1 MGAGSSA
8 KYVPIFMRRARTT
21 RWRASPSAMRSKPV
35 EAGWSS
41 WVIPRITRP
50 PRSFARARGWDREN
64 REGVR
69 MTDSF
74 SPASG
79 APRFDSLLIV
89 RLSAMGDIIHTLP
102 AAAALRQTFP
112 QATLGW
118 LIEERWAELLCTLRY
133 PRSGPRSPQRPLVD
147 RVHSVNTSEWRHA
160 PFSFNTWQQMAVGL
174 SQLRGIQY
182 DAVIDFQGAV
192 RSALLAR
199 WSGAPI
205 VYGSTQPRE
214 NAASMFYTRSVLPNG
229 PHVVEQALA
238 LAGAI
243 IPTRMVEPQIEFP
256 VDPDAENKIS
266 GLAADV
272 NDFAILNP
280 GAGWGAKRWPAERY
294 GQVAKELAED
304 GLCSLINYGPGEEE
318 LAVAVEAAGEGA
330 ARRVSCSVS
339 ELIALTRRARLL
351 IGGDTG
357 PMHLAAALKIPVVA
371 IFGPTNPA
379 RNGPFGTRSIV
390 LRSARSMTDH
400 TRHRQPE
407 QGLLEIT
414 VGEVVAASRKLLQ
427 SPVAET
433 RLAKPQ

>member
-1 MGAGSSA
+1 
-8 KYVPIFMRRARTT
+8 
-21 RWRASPSAMRSKPV
+21 
-35 EAGWSS
+35 
-41 WVIPRITRP
+41 
-50 PRSFARARGWDREN
+50 
-64 REGVR
+64 
-69 MTDSF
+69 MTGSF
-74 SPASG
+74 SLPAS
-79 APRFDSLLIV
+79 APRFESLLVV

-102 AAAALRQTFP
+102 AAAALRQAFP
-112 QATLGW
+112 HATLGW

-133 PRSGPRSPQRPLVD
+133 PRSGRRSPQRPLVD
-147 RVHSVNTSEWRHA
+147 RVHAVNTAEWRHA
-160 PFSFNTWQQMAVGL
+160 PFSFNTWQQMAAGL

-205 VYGSTQPRE
+205 VYGSAQPRE
-214 NAASMFYTRSVLPNG
+214 NAASMFYTRKALLQTNG
-229 PHVVEQALA
+229 THVVEQALA
-238 LAGAI
+238 LAGAVVSGAI
-243 IPTRMVEPQIEFP
+243 VSAAIMPTPTAEPRVEFP
-256 VDPDAENKIS
+256 VDRDAENKIA
-266 GLAADV
+266 GFTADV

-280 GAGWGAKRWPAERY
+280 GAGWGAKRWPVERY
-294 GQVAKELAED
+294 GQVAKELAKD

-330 ARRVSCSVS
+330 ARKISCSIS
-339 ELIALTRRARLL
+339 ELIALTRRARLF

-390 LRSARSMTDH
+390 LRSASSMTDH
-400 TRHRQPE
+400 TRRREPE

-414 VGEVVAASRKLLQ
+414 VGEVVAATRKLLQ
-427 SPVAET
+427 G
-433 RLAKPQ
+433 

>member
-1 MGAGSSA
+1 
-8 KYVPIFMRRARTT
+8 
-21 RWRASPSAMRSKPV
+21 
-35 EAGWSS
+35 
-41 WVIPRITRP
+41 
-50 PRSFARARGWDREN
+50 
-64 REGVR
+64 

-74 SPASG
+74 SLRAG

-89 RLSAMGDIIHTLP
+89 RLSAMGDIIHALP
-102 AAAALRQTFP
+102 AAAALRQAFP

-118 LIEERWAELLCTLRY
+118 LVEERWAELLCTLRY

-214 NAASMFYTRSVLPNG
+214 NAAAMLYTRKVLPCG
-229 PHVVEQALA
+229 THVVEQALA

-243 IPTRMVEPQIEFP
+243 VPTRMSEAEVEFP
-256 VDPDAENKIS
+256 VDPDAENRIA
-266 GLAADV
+266 GLTADV
-272 NDFAILNP
+272 HDFAILSP

-294 GQVAKELAED
+294 GQLAKELAKD
-304 GLCSLINYGPGEEE
+304 GLCSLVNYGPGEEE
-318 LAVAVEAAGEGA
+318 LAAAVEAASKGA
-330 ARRVSCSVS
+330 ARKISCSVS

-390 LRSARSMTDH
+390 LRSASSLTDH
-400 TRHRQPE
+400 TRHPEPE

-414 VGEVVAASRKLLQ
+414 VGEVAAATRKLLQ
-427 SPVAET
+427 SPIAET
-433 RLAKPQ
+433 RLAKPE